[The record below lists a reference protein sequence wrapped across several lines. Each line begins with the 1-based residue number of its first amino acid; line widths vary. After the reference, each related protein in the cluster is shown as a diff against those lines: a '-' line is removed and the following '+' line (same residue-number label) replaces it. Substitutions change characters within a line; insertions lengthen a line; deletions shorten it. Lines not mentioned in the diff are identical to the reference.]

1 MTLLVSGGNC
11 VGGCVRDIDMYLDMS
26 FIANFLLTYRSF
38 CTTEEFVELLQ
49 ERYNLAPPEEL
60 TPDELEIWT
69 DKKQKLVRLR

>member
-1 MTLLVSGGNC
+1 MLTYFL
-11 VGGCVRDIDMYLDMS
+11 LDMS

>member
-1 MTLLVSGGNC
+1 
-11 VGGCVRDIDMYLDMS
+11 MS

>member
-1 MTLLVSGGNC
+1 MTLSVKHVELNIYEKANSLFF
-11 VGGCVRDIDMYLDMS
+11 LDMS